1 MITNSILLE
10 NLSVEQLQKMIDT
23 SIKLG
28 IENQQKEL
36 QTKFN
41 TEELLSRNE
50 AIKLLKID
58 ASTIYA
64 WCNAGKIK
72 CYGIG
77 ARRYFKKS
85 EIMESLTLLKK
96 K

>member
-10 NLSVEQLQKMIDT
+10 NLSVENLQKMIDT

-28 IENQQKEL
+28 IENHQKEQ

-41 TEELLSRNE
+41 SEELLTRDQTC
-50 AIKLLKID
+50 KFLHID
-58 ASTIYA
+58 SSTLWA
-64 WCNAGKIK
+64 WTNAGKLK
-72 CYGIG
+72 AFGIG
-77 ARRYFKKS
+77 SRRFYKRS
-85 EIMESLTLLKK
+85 EIMQSLTLLKK